1 MEQIPSQHQSPKAL
15 NEIFQTLRTDGKH
28 GETMPKDAYDFWSHF
43 VLSTLASADLTLNEL
58 LEKAHQKK
66 STSADN
72 KNDGQTGW
80 YILQVKR
87 DLEARGLIKLIA
99 APTQRHGFLIQ
110 LTRQGL
116 SKISY
121 DLQVNAWSESDF

>member
-1 MEQIPSQHQSPKAL
+1 MEKIPSQNHSPKGL
-15 NEIFQTLRTDGKH
+15 TEIFQTLRTDGKH
-28 GETMPKDAYDFWSHF
+28 GETMPKHAYDFWSHF
-43 VLSTLASADLTLNEL
+43 MLSTLASSDLTLNEL

-66 STSADN
+66 LPSADT
-72 KNDGQTGW
+72 KNDSQTGW

-116 SKISY
+116 SKVSY
-121 DLQVNAWSESDF
+121 DQQVSAWSESDF